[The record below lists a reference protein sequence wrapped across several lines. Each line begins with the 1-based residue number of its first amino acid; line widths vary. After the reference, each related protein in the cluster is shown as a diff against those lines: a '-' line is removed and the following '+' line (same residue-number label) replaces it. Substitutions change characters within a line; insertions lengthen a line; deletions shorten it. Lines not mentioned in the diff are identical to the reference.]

1 MNISHTPNGKSLDFN
16 VFKKSTF
23 IEALAVN
30 IPLKLEGDGNDLK
43 LIPAGYWL
51 IENEEFIEQITELRK
66 KSMHL
71 FFRRFSATVKSTN
84 TYLYNHSL
92 IDNRNILFLLIENE
106 NKLIAH
112 AGFKNIS
119 SKSVEL
125 DNIGRIHPSHSGIM
139 LNFLSTMINWCQST
153 YQISEYTSTV
163 VSTNDKAVSLYYKLG
178 FLPFREF
185 NLRSETDS
193 FGNLILIECE
203 KSKSNVNEKKLV
215 LKKLVTN

>member
-1 MNISHTPNGKSLDFN
+1 MSILHTPNGKLPDFN

-23 IEALAVN
+23 IEALA
-30 IPLKLEGDGNDLK
+30 ISFPLQLGGDTNDLK
-43 LIPAGYWL
+43 LIPVGDWI

-71 FFRRFSATVKSTN
+71 FFRRFSASLESTN

-125 DNIGRIHPSHSGIM
+125 DNIGRIHPSYSGIM
-139 LNFLSTMINWCQST
+139 LNFLNTMMNWCKST
-153 YQISEYTSTV
+153 YQISEYISSV

-178 FLPFREF
+178 FLPYREF
-185 NLRSETDS
+185 NLRSESDS

-215 LKKLVTN
+215 LRKLVTN